1 MNLAVREQEALE
13 ARAEMALDGLRSLS
27 PLTILQKFLYH
38 WRPQDARL
46 DESYCETHNV
56 TQSDNPIMVHL
67 AEGMELS
74 IIQKLPRENSLIVGV
89 FFPSNTAEYERYY
102 SVLGRASAEWE
113 RNNSPEDVFDPVS
126 GDLHEV
132 DPFVGVKAPKPS
144 RALYARLRLSLDIR
158 PESFVLSFAAWDLQ
172 DRVLFYDVLES
183 ESVSYLMRRAMHE
196 LFGNHLLR
204 GDSGPFLE
212 GISYLIQGK
221 KLKLCR
227 NHPKPSWLDDS
238 NYKTVNVDLIQYQAE
253 ATLLKTVAFVL
264 RYLVPVGL
272 FIYGVFVNTIHSL
285 MLFDKTDVGD
295 PLYIHKLIGSL
306 AFAVISFKI
315 SQAIDRY
322 VSVLNHKSKLT

>member
-1 MNLAVREQEALE
+1 MDLAVRERDALE
-13 ARAEMALDGLRSLS
+13 AETEMASDGLRSLS
-27 PLTILQKFLYH
+27 PLTILQKFLH
-38 WRPQDARL
+38 LWKPQDARL
-46 DESYCETHNV
+46 SESHRETHSV
-56 TQSDNPIMVHL
+56 IQSDSPAMVRL
-67 AEGMELS
+67 ADGMKLS
-74 IIQKLPRENSLIVGV
+74 IISKIPKQNSLIVGV

-102 SVLGRASAEWE
+102 SVLGHSLAKWE
-113 RNNSPEDVFDPVS
+113 HHGSPKDVFDSVS

-132 DPFVGVKAPKPS
+132 DPIAGVKAPRPS
-144 RALYARLRLSLDIR
+144 QALYARLRLSLDIR
-158 PESFVLSFAAWDLQ
+158 PKSFILSFAAWDLQ
-172 DRVLFYDVLES
+172 DRVLFYNVLES
-183 ESVSYLMRRAMHE
+183 ENVSYLMRRAMHE
-196 LFGNHLLR
+196 LFGNHLLK
-204 GDSGPFLE
+204 GNSGPFLE

-227 NHPKPSWLDDS
+227 NHPKPSWLDS
-238 NYKTVNVDLIQYQAE
+238 TSYKTVNTDLIQYQIE
-253 ATLLKTVAFVL
+253 ATLLKAVAFIL
-264 RYLVPVGL
+264 KYLIPVAL